1 MIPICEAAH
10 EVVFPPGQAYSLHV
24 AIPKSRL
31 GLVTPA
37 GLRVKVHVVDTI
49 GV

>member
-10 EVVFPPGQAYSLHV
+10 EVVFPPGQAYCFHV
-24 AIPKSRL
+24 AVSEI
-31 GLVTPA
+31 GLSHVTPA
-37 GLRVKVHVVDTI
+37 RLRVKVHVVDTI